1 MKDWKKKDPNVE
13 HKVKEKEKQKV
24 GSSKGK
30 EKAKFDGCFICN
42 RPHMSRNC
50 PKWAKIVNYLL
61 AESYDVEPEEEPVA
75 YANLMSVLL
84 SKKKNVVSQFISLTS
99 IKQTGGDGLLCP

>member
-1 MKDWKKKDPNVE
+1 
-13 HKVKEKEKQKV
+13 
-24 GSSKGK
+24 
-30 EKAKFDGCFICN
+30 
-42 RPHMSRNC
+42 MSRNC